1 MLAGI
6 DMIHL
11 HTREFKVMD
20 RRQLTTNTAEGPN
33 IQPQALYVDGAGV
46 LVVGKNSYHN
56 GKSARVDIDNHGM
69 RVCFNPSKI
78 LHPYN
83 ILADTSKLPDV
94 LRVAEKEL
102 AAVGVK
108 VNLLGCGLSRLDLTK
123 QDTMPQPVM
132 VYADAFKL
140 LKGKR
145 LATVQYPNGFVFRN
159 GNVEV
164 VFYDKGEE
172 LQDSSL
178 YNFMRGEVKYKKGKV
193 VRSETQLGSLS
204 DLMQAGPEH
213 LTSCY
218 NSFLNRRVFSQQY
231 VGEQLAIDF
240 TGEVQLLKMLRG
252 MTKKG
257 AISRYFS
264 LEGIEVKLRK
274 LGGFEGLKKLL
285 FEAGFVKSRVSTVLR
300 EVERE
305 LQMKAFLDSSRE
317 ENTVTKMI
325 AQVQTVFAA

>member
-6 DMIHL
+6 DMVHL
-11 HTREFKVMD
+11 HTRDFKVMD
-20 RRQLTTNTAEGPN
+20 RRHLTTNTAEGPN
-33 IQPQALYVDGAGV
+33 IQPQALYVDSAGA
-46 LVVGKNSYHN
+46 VVMGKNSYHN
-56 GKSARVDIDNHGM
+56 GKWVRVDIDNHGM
-69 RVCFNPSKI
+69 RVSFNPSKI

-83 ILADTSKLPDV
+83 LLTDTAKIPDI

-102 AAVGVK
+102 SAVGVK
-108 VNLLGCGLSRLDLTK
+108 ANLLECGLSRLDLTK

-132 VYADAFKL
+132 VYSDAFKL

-145 LATVQYPNGFVFRN
+145 LASVQYPNGFVFRN
-159 GNVEV
+159 GTMEV

-204 DLMQAGPEH
+204 DLIEAGPEH

-231 VGEQLAIDF
+231 VGEQLALDF
-240 TGEVQLLKMLRG
+240 TGEVQLLKILRG
-252 MTKKG
+252 MSERG
-257 AISRYFS
+257 AIRRYFS

-274 LGGFEGLKKLL
+274 LGGFEGLKRLL
-285 FEAGFVKSRVSTVLR
+285 FEAGFVKSRVSTVVR
-300 EVERE
+300 EVEQE

-325 AQVQTVFAA
+325 AEVQMVFAA